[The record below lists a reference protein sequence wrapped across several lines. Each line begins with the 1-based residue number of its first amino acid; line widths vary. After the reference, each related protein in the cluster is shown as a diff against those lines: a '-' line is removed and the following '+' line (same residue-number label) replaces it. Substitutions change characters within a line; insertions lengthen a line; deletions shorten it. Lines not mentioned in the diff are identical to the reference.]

1 MDALYYTVKENNTIQ
16 CELCPHNCII
26 KDKESG
32 ICKVRKNVD
41 GKLISTNYGLI
52 SSMGFDPIE
61 KKPLYHFYPGEEIL
75 SVGSL
80 GCNLKCKFCQNW
92 QISQTGVEKF
102 RRESEKLSP
111 EQVAQIAQSKQS
123 NVGVAYTYNDPIVF
137 YEFMLHTAQ
146 KIKENNQKNVMVTN
160 GFINNKPLSNLHSVI
175 DAYSIDLKA
184 FNNDFFVKYTKSKL
198 TPVKQTLINIAKAN
212 KHLEITNLVIP
223 TLNDNPKEFEQMVQW
238 IAENTGKE
246 TVLHLSRYYPTY
258 ELSIEGTSVNKLL
271 ELKEIAKNY
280 LNYVYIGNVNLPQEN
295 NTYCSKCG
303 ELIIKRSGYRIEKLS
318 LTPKGNCNKCGN
330 PIFNFYKE

>member
-92 QISQTGVEKF
+92 QISQTGVENF
-102 RRESEKLSP
+102 RRESEIFSP

-123 NVGVAYTYNDPIVF
+123 NTGVAYTYNEPVVF
-137 YEFMLHTAQ
+137 YEFLLHTAE
-146 KIKENNQKNVMVTN
+146 KVKENNQKNVMVTN
-160 GFINNKPLSNLHSVI
+160 GFINKKPLNNLNQVI
-175 DAYSIDLKA
+175 DAYSVDLKA

-198 TPVKQTLINIAKAN
+198 APVKQALINIAKAN

-223 TLNDNPKEFEQMVQW
+223 TLNDDPKEFEQMVQW
-238 IAENTGKE
+238 IAENTGEE
-246 TVLHLSRYYPTY
+246 TILHLSRYYPTY
-258 ELSIEGTSVNKLL
+258 KLNIEGTSVNKLL

-303 ELIIKRSGYRIEKLS
+303 ELVINRSGYRIEKLS
-318 LTPKGNCNKCGN
+318 LTPEGNCTKCGN
-330 PIFNFYKE
+330 PIFKFYKE